1 MDEVRLKKIRLKVA
15 DPAVWESFL
24 SDVLD
29 LPVAPTARGLEVETQ
44 GLCFELQVGVAAP
57 VEWEFSLAPNVRE
70 IILSRWSFYQYRGDT
85 GVSLMLEANRLSFQI
100 DAHSKVLVCFDSLH
114 TCESADNQPASVRNF

>member
-29 LPVAPTARGLEVETQ
+29 LPVAPTADGLEVETQ
-44 GLCFELQVGVAAP
+44 GICFELQAGVAAP
-57 VEWEFSLAPNVRE
+57 MEWEFSLAPNVRE
-70 IILSRWSFYQYRGDT
+70 IILSRWSFYQYRAGT
-85 GVSLMLEANRLSFQI
+85 AVSLTLAVDRLSFQI
-100 DAHSKVLVCFDSLH
+100 DAHSKILVSFDSLH
-114 TCESADNQPASVRNF
+114 TCESTDSQPTSVRNF

>member
-29 LPVAPTARGLEVETQ
+29 LPVAPTATGLEVETQ
-44 GLCFELQVGVAAP
+44 GICFELQAGVATA
-57 VEWEFSLAPNVRE
+57 VVWEFSLAPNVRE
-70 IILSRWSFYQYRGDT
+70 IILSRWSFYQYRAGT
-85 GVSLMLEANRLSFQI
+85 SVSLNLAADRLCFQI
-100 DAHSKVLVCFDSLH
+100 DAHSEVVVCFDAL
-114 TCESADNQPASVRNF
+114 